1 MTACE
6 ILLSGCDD
14 VTRFA
19 LDLDDAQIALLQ
31 RVAARSE
38 EVSAFSCQPR
48 MTITLN
54 PPDEAVPF

>member
-14 VTRFA
+14 VTRFRM
-19 LDLDDAQIALLQ
+19 DLDGTQIALLQ

-38 EVSAFSCQPR
+38 EVSTFSCQPR

-54 PPDEAVPF
+54 PPDEEVPF